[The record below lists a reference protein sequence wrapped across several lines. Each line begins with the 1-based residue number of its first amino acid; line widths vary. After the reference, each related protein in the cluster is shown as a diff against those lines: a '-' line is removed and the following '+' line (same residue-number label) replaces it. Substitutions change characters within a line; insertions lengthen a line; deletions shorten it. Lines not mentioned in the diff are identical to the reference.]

1 MDNQTP
7 IIKLNELKGLI
18 ESKKDYILVDVRNKD
33 ELQNGMIPTANNV
46 PLPEIEHALDLSQ
59 DEFEKEFKF
68 PKFEKDDNL
77 IFYCR
82 TGARSEM
89 ATKIAIS
96 KGFTKSKNYTGSI
109 WEWSEHD
116 PNVKRYG
123 PSP

>member
-1 MDNQTP
+1 MENQTS
-7 IIKLNELKGLI
+7 IITINELKELI
-18 ESKKDYILVDVRNKD
+18 ESKNGYILIDVRNKD

-46 PLPEIEHALDLSQ
+46 PLPEIENALDLSP
-59 DEFEKEFKF
+59 DEFQEKFKF

-82 TGARSEM
+82 TGGRSEM
-89 ATKIAIS
+89 ATSTAIS
-96 KGFTKSKNYTGSI
+96 KGFTKSKNYAGSV

-116 PNVKRYG
+116 SNVKRYG

>member
-1 MDNQTP
+1 MENQTS
-7 IIKLNELKGLI
+7 IITINELNELI

-33 ELQNGMIPTANNV
+33 ELQNGMISTANNI
-46 PLPEIEHALDLSQ
+46 PLPEIENALDLSRG
-59 DEFEKEFKF
+59 EFEEKFKF

-82 TGARSEM
+82 TGGRSEK
-89 ATKIAIS
+89 ATNIAIS
-96 KGFTKSKNYTGSI
+96 KGFAKSKNYAGSI

>member
-1 MDNQTP
+1 MENQTS
-7 IIKLNELKGLI
+7 IIKLNELKELI
-18 ESKKDYILVDVRNKD
+18 ESKKDYILIDVRNKN
-33 ELQNGMIPTANNV
+33 ELQNGMIPTAHNI

-59 DEFEKEFKF
+59 DEFEEKFKF

-77 IFYCR
+77 IFHCR
-82 TGARSEM
+82 TGGRSEM
-89 ATKIAIS
+89 ATNFAIR
-96 KGFTKSKNYTGSI
+96 KGFTKSKNYAGSI

>member
-1 MDNQTP
+1 MENQTS

-33 ELQNGMIPTANNV
+33 ELQNGMIPTASNV
-46 PLPEIEHALDLSQ
+46 PLPEIEHALDLSR
-59 DEFEKEFKF
+59 DEFEEKFKF

-82 TGARSEM
+82 TGGRSEK
-89 ATKIAIS
+89 ATNIAIS
-96 KGFTKSKNYTGSI
+96 KGFTKSKNYAGSI

-116 PNVKRYG
+116 PNVKKYG